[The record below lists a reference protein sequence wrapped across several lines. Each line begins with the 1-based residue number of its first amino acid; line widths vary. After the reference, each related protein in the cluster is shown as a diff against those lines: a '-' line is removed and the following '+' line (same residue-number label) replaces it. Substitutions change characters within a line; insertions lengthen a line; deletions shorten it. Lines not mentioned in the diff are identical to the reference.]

1 MAQSQV
7 AVNETAPMSQ
17 EDLQTLAQNETDE
30 NGLIL
35 GKFKSVEDLAASYR
49 ELEGKLGSQTQEE
62 TATEEVAEETEAT
75 DFDANEYY
83 GEGLAE
89 VLTEA
94 QIDPVDISQRFEE
107 SGEISEDDYTKLEGA
122 GFSRQVI
129 DTYLD
134 GLRGGDV
141 DASEIATA
149 QIQGIKDSVGGD
161 DSYGKMTAWA
171 IDNLPAPDV
180 EAFNNLTET
189 GDAAAIKLAVQGLYS
204 QYSNAMGVEPNLV
217 TGKSASSGPT
227 PYRSTAEVVA
237 AMSDKR
243 YGKDVTYT
251 EDVQRRL
258 GGSDVFTTRQLAMP
272 YSKKQM
278 KIAKVAKPRD
288 KITRED
294 LMILRKKPKKNV
306 KRQS

>member
-1 MAQSQV
+1 MAQAQV
-7 AVNETAPMSQ
+7 AVNETPPMS
-17 EDLQTLAQNETDE
+17 EGDLETLAKNETDE

-35 GKFKSVEDLAASYR
+35 GKFKSVEDLAASYK

-62 TATEEVAEETEAT
+62 AATEETAEETET
-75 DFDANEYY
+75 TEFDANEYY

-94 QIDPVDISQRFEE
+94 QIDPQDISNRFQE

-134 GLRGGDV
+134 GLRGGTGES
-141 DASEIATA
+141 SEIATA
-149 QIQGIKDSVGGD
+149 EIEGIKNSVGGD
-161 DSYGKMTAWA
+161 DNYTKMTAWA
-171 IDNLPAPDV
+171 EQNLSDQDGQ
-180 EAFNNLTET
+180 AFNDLMEQGN
-189 GDAAAIKLAVQGLYS
+189 AAQIRMAVQGLYS

-217 TGKSASSGPT
+217 TGKAATSGPT
-227 PYRSTAEVVA
+227 PYRSTAEVVS
-237 AMSDKR
+237 AMRDPR

-258 GGSDVFTTRQLAMP
+258 GDSDVFSTR
-272 YSKKQM
+272 
-278 KIAKVAKPRD
+278 
-288 KITRED
+288 
-294 LMILRKKPKKNV
+294 
-306 KRQS
+306 